1 MPAHLGGFDHMILA
15 VKLPD
20 GLTIPQL
27 IAILQHPRLGKLLF
41 FDPTNELT
49 PFGQIGGYLQANYGL
64 LVTPDGGEVV
74 ELPKQPSSMNSIQR
88 TAKLTLDPTGKLQGT
103 VDEVRVGDRAWT
115 QRRALRT
122 VSNNAER
129 IKPIENLLAGS
140 LS

>member
-64 LVTPDGGEVV
+64 LVTPEGGELV
-74 ELPKQPSSMNSIQR
+74 ELPKQPSSLNSIQR
-88 TAKLTLDPTGKLQGT
+88 KAKLTLDPTGKLQGT
-103 VDEVRVGDRAWT
+103 VEEVRVGDRAWT
-115 QRRALRT
+115 QRRAL
-122 VSNNAER
+122 
-129 IKPIENLLAGS
+129 
-140 LS
+140 